1 LKIYDV
7 PIPSN
12 AEIYVDEFIKLIE
25 FDVLNPDGILQALG
39 YENFRLMDFILG
51 KNMNDF
57 ANKDGSKS
65 IYEELRFFILIGVAV
80 LAFGMLLCLLALFR
94 RFKVKIINFV

>member
-12 AEIYVDEFIKLIE
+12 AEIFVEEFTKLIE
-25 FDVLNPDGILQALG
+25 FDILNPDGFLQAIG

-51 KNMNDF
+51 RDMDKF
-57 ANKDGSKS
+57 ANDDGSKS
-65 IYEELRFFILIGVAV
+65 IYEELRFFILIGVAALTFV
-80 LAFGMLLCLLALFR
+80 ILLALLSLFR
-94 RFKVKIINFV
+94 RFKDKIISFV